1 MQSNAALYF
10 FVFVLTIAAVVVG
23 YNIQRSRYGRA
34 FDAVRQSPF
43 AAQALG
49 IPVARVKVIAFSLNA
64 AFAGFAGGLL
74 ASVVGFIDPPEFGI
88 LASIQHITFIV
99 VGGLGSIAGSIV
111 GAVALTALPEALRGV
126 QEYGE
131 LIYGFILL
139 GTLLFLPKGLVGLAA
154 RLELLRPA
162 KPLAEPPANPH
173 ASHLPRSPPMALL
186 EINALSV
193 RFGGVAAVTDVSLAV
208 NSGEIHGIIGP
219 NGAGKTSLINA
230 VTGMVA
236 PHSGSIRF
244 SDREIAGVAPHVIS
258 SLGLGRTFQHVE
270 LFGDRSVFDNVLTG
284 FYRHQS
290 YGLLAAAFRFGKA
303 GQSERKTR
311 EQARALLDAF
321 DLAAYA
327 DTRAGLLPFGIQ
339 KRVDIARALAAEPKL
354 LLLDEPVSG
363 MSEAEAEAA
372 VTTMRK
378 LAREHGIT
386 LVVVEHNMHVLMN
399 LAERVTVLN
408 QGRLLASG
416 TPAEMQANTA
426 VIEAYLGDAA

>member
-1 MQSNAALYF
+1 
-10 FVFVLTIAAVVVG
+10 
-23 YNIQRSRYGRA
+23 
-34 FDAVRQSPF
+34 
-43 AAQALG
+43 
-49 IPVARVKVIAFSLNA
+49 
-64 AFAGFAGGLL
+64 
-74 ASVVGFIDPPEFGI
+74 
-88 LASIQHITFIV
+88 
-99 VGGLGSIAGSIV
+99 
-111 GAVALTALPEALRGV
+111 
-126 QEYGE
+126 
-131 LIYGFILL
+131 
-139 GTLLFLPKGLVGLAA
+139 
-154 RLELLRPA
+154 
-162 KPLAEPPANPH
+162 
-173 ASHLPRSPPMALL
+173 MALL
-186 EINALSV
+186 EIDALSV
-193 RFGGVAAVTDVSLAV
+193 RFGGVAAVTDVSLAIEA
-208 NSGEIHGIIGP
+208 SEIHGIIGP

-236 PHSGSIRF
+236 PYSGAIRL
-244 SDREIAGVAPHVIS
+244 SGKEIAGLAPHLIS

-290 YGLLAAAFRFGKA
+290 YGLLAAALRLRKA
-303 GQSERKTR
+303 GQSEHGTR
-311 EQARALLDAF
+311 EQAHALLDAF
-321 DLAAYA
+321 DLSAYA
-327 DTRAGLLPFGIQ
+327 DVRAGLLPFGIQ

-399 LAERVTVLN
+399 LAERVTVFN

>member
-1 MQSNAALYF
+1 
-10 FVFVLTIAAVVVG
+10 
-23 YNIQRSRYGRA
+23 
-34 FDAVRQSPF
+34 
-43 AAQALG
+43 
-49 IPVARVKVIAFSLNA
+49 
-64 AFAGFAGGLL
+64 
-74 ASVVGFIDPPEFGI
+74 
-88 LASIQHITFIV
+88 
-99 VGGLGSIAGSIV
+99 
-111 GAVALTALPEALRGV
+111 
-126 QEYGE
+126 
-131 LIYGFILL
+131 
-139 GTLLFLPKGLVGLAA
+139 
-154 RLELLRPA
+154 
-162 KPLAEPPANPH
+162 
-173 ASHLPRSPPMALL
+173 MALL

-208 NSGEIHGIIGP
+208 EAGEIHGIIGP

-230 VTGMVA
+230 VTGMVV
-236 PHSGSIRF
+236 PQSGSIRLNGK
-244 SDREIAGVAPHVIS
+244 EIARTVPHVIS
-258 SLGLGRTFQHVE
+258 SFGLGRTFQHVE
-270 LFGDRSVFDNVLTG
+270 LFGDRTVFDNVLTG

-290 YGLLAAAFRFGKA
+290 YGLFAASIRFGKA
-303 GQSERKTR
+303 AASEQKTHH
-311 EQARALLDAF
+311 QARALLDAF
-321 DLAAYA
+321 GLSAFA

-386 LVVVEHNMHVLMN
+386 LVVVEHNMRVLMN

-408 QGRLLASG
+408 QGRLLANG